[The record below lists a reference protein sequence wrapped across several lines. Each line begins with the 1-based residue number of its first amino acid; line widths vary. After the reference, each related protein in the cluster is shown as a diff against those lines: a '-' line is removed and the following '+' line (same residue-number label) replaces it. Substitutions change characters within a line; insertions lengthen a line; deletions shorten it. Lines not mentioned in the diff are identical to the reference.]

1 MSNILIIGIIAWW
14 ISEGCGIIQ
23 FIKWWLCYRKVYYK
37 VDAFNVHQQR
47 RLKPFDCPLCMGWWI
62 GLFTTYYQ
70 TGNVM
75 EAITYGILS
84 SACAILISK
93 LMYKL

>member
-1 MSNILIIGIIAWW
+1 MVSILAIGIIAWW

-23 FIKWWLCYRKVYYK
+23 VVKWWLCYRKVYYK

-70 TGNVM
+70 TSDIM
-75 EAITYGILS
+75 QSITYGILA